1 MNVRAPLF
9 VFALALAAC
18 KREPVPRPSTPPE
31 QRTPAPPSNGS
42 ASPTPAAAFD
52 PPAQAGD
59 FRETGR
65 FLPQGSPVAG
75 WAQSGAV
82 RLINGQDLFQLIDG
96 AGEKYM
102 AYGFRQLARTDY
114 RKAGTELV
122 VTTEVYDMGS
132 PLGAYGQYSMMLGDA
147 RDPASLESQATQHGG
162 GGFLG
167 TSQLVFWKG
176 QHLVQINLVD
186 DSGERDENALRA
198 LARETLPAVAARVAT
213 ALPGEITAPQPP
225 QGFSRDGLVWGGLTY
240 LAQSV
245 FGVERTG
252 PAWVGH
258 YRSADGARY
267 RVAHFVR
274 GNGDEAHTLAGLFRG
289 AHPTAV
295 AGLGDEAF
303 TAANDTGEFAVVR
316 KGSTVLVL
324 TDAGVQGL
332 NAPPREARIE
342 RLRALVAALP

>member
-1 MNVRAPLF
+1 ML
-9 VFALALAAC
+9 LLAC
-18 KREPVPRPSTPPE
+18 KREPAPRPTPPPA
-31 QRTPAPPSNGS
+31 QRTPAPQGNGS
-42 ASPTPAAAFD
+42 AAPTPAAAFD
-52 PPAQAGD
+52 PPAAASEFHDGA
-59 FRETGR
+59 R
-65 FLPQGSPVAG
+65 FLPQGSPMEG

-96 AGEKYM
+96 AGEKYL

-122 VTTEVYDMGS
+122 ITAEVYDMGS
-132 PLGAYGQYSMMLGDA
+132 ALGAYGQYSMLLSDA

-186 DSGERDENALRA
+186 DSGERDENALRGV
-198 LARETLPAVAARVAT
+198 ARETLPPVAARIAA
-213 ALPGEITAPQPP
+213 ALPGDTAAPAPP
-225 QGFSRDGLVWGGLTY
+225 AGFSREGLVWGGVTY
-240 LAQSV
+240 LAQGV
-245 FGVERTG
+245 FGVDRTG

-258 YRSADGARY
+258 YRTADNQRTRVAYFTRASADEARA
-267 RVAHFVR
+267 VA
-274 GNGDEAHTLAGLFRG
+274 ALFR
-289 AHPTAV
+289 AQQVTAI

-303 TAANDTGEFAVVR
+303 SATGSAGEFVVAR
-316 KGSTVLVL
+316 KGASVVVIA
-324 TDAGVQGL
+324 DAGVPGL
-332 NAPPREARIE
+332 AAPSRDARIE